1 MLVLLGA
8 CRLQLHVQLP
18 TGRDKESHTKFGVH
32 VVCVRAFPSSFGS
45 SLNTLEQKANLPAQN
60 SFLLR

>member
-8 CRLQLHVQLP
+8 YRLQLHVQLP
-18 TGRDKESHTKFGVH
+18 MGCDKESHNKFGVH
-32 VVCVRAFPSSFGS
+32 MCVRAFPLSFGS